1 MELSKR
7 LHAVAGL
14 VTEGASVADIGTD
27 HGYIPIYLMEKGIA
41 AKVIATDLNKGPLKR
56 AESHIRQKRLKSVIE
71 LRISDGLSGIRPGE
85 VDTMIAAGMG
95 GGLVIKILSGG
106 EAVVH
111 TLKSMI
117 LQPQSEIYR
126 VRQYVNEHGLRIAEE
141 DMVEEGGKYYPV
153 LKVVHG
159 DREQYEA
166 WEYLY
171 GKRLIEAR
179 HPVLYQYL
187 LRERGI
193 QERIWRRLGSCGE
206 TKKGAARKEEL
217 TREMEYVERALS
229 YYGGTKKC
237 CVGIL

>member
-7 LHAVAGL
+7 LYAVAGL

-27 HGYIPIYLMEKGIA
+27 HGYIPIYLMERGIA
-41 AKVIATDLNKGPLKR
+41 SKVIATDIHEGPLKR
-56 AESHIRQKRLKSVIE
+56 AESHISQKRLEGVIE
-71 LRISDGLSGIRPGE
+71 LRLSDGLSGIRPGE

-95 GGLVIKILSGG
+95 GGLVIKILSEG

-126 VRQYVNEHGLRIAEE
+126 VRRYVNEHGLRIAEE
-141 DMVEEGGKYYPV
+141 DMVEEDGKYYPV
-153 LKVVHG
+153 LKVIRG

-187 LRERGI
+187 LREKVI
-193 QERIWRRLGSCGE
+193 KERIWRRLESCKE
-206 TKKGAARKEEL
+206 TKRGVARREEL
-217 TREMEYVERALS
+217 ARETEYVKRALS

-237 CVGIL
+237 CVRIL